1 MSTLRQV
8 LTAARELDR
17 ANDLVDEQQTK
28 KNRLQTEL
36 ADVNSQL
43 DAAKIDRDT
52 KRDAFKVL
60 VAELA

>member
-28 KNRLQTEL
+28 KSRLQTEL

>member
-28 KNRLQTEL
+28 KNRLQNEL
-36 ADVNSQL
+36 DDVNSQL

-52 KRDAFKVL
+52 KRDAFKIL

>member
-17 ANDLVDEQQTK
+17 ANDLVDEHQTK

-36 ADVNSQL
+36 ADVN
-43 DAAKIDRDT
+43 AALSAAVTDRNT
-52 KRDAFKVL
+52 KRDAFKTL

>member
-17 ANDLVDEQQTK
+17 ASDLVDEQQTK
-28 KNRLQTEL
+28 RNRLQTEL
-36 ADVNSQL
+36 AELNTAL
-43 DAAKIDRDT
+43 TAAVTDRNT
-52 KRDAFKVL
+52 KRDAFKTL

>member
-28 KNRLQTEL
+28 KNRLQNEL
-36 ADVNSQL
+36 DDVNSQL
-43 DAAKIDRDT
+43 DAARIDRDT
-52 KRDAFKVL
+52 KRDAFKIL

>member
-36 ADVNSQL
+36 ADVNAQL

-52 KRDAFKVL
+52 KRDAFKIL